1 MHPVFQFYANDTPI
15 ASRFRAVVGM
25 ETGLEARIVTMDQV
39 ERCLFRQSCAWGSS
53 CGSCCDGSRRLSR
66 MPLDEKRWDPA
77 DVPLAETKDYFSI
90 LGILGFE

>member
-1 MHPVFQFYANDTPI
+1 
-15 ASRFRAVVGM
+15 
-25 ETGLEARIVTMDQV
+25 
-39 ERCLFRQSCAWGSS
+39 
-53 CGSCCDGSRRLSR
+53 